1 MQLWNKSLHSNTIH
15 LLVSLTEMNYE
26 SRPYSLKLQQPQSE
40 RKSHTHKPSS
50 HKLFQSCQKHPA
62 EPYAE
67 GKMY

>member
-1 MQLWNKSLHSNTIH
+1 MQLWNNSLHSNMIH

-26 SRPYSLKLQQPQSE
+26 SRPYSLKLKE
-40 RKSHTHKPSS
+40 NHTHTHKPSS